1 MILMRHGQSHF
12 NVAYA
17 ETRKDPGLRDP
28 GLTDLGR
35 EQVAV
40 AAAHLEQEQREVRRI
55 VASPYT
61 RALETADIVGKVLG
75 LPVAVDPTVGER
87 AVFTCDIGTPRSH
100 LEQRWPEIALNH
112 VDEEWWPAREESEP
126 DFHARSL
133 GYRTRLANSGDW
145 GGTLVVCHWG
155 FIRALTGHGVQN
167 ADLVAFDPT
176 APHPGGGTVVPVA
189 DPC

>member
-12 NVAYA
+12 NVHYA
-17 ETRKDPGLRDP
+17 ETRQDPGLRDP

-35 EQVAV
+35 EQAAV
-40 AAAHLEQEQREVRRI
+40 AASHLEREERVTRI

-61 RALETADIVGKVLG
+61 RALETADIVSRVLR
-75 LPVAVDPTVGER
+75 LAVTVDPMVGER

-100 LEQRWPEIALNH
+100 LETRWPDIALHH
-112 VDEEWWPAREESEP
+112 VEEEWWPTLEESEP

-133 GYRTRLANSGDW
+133 SYRTQLTDGGDW
-145 GGTLVVCHWG
+145 RGTLVVCHWG

-167 ADLVAFDPT
+167 ADLVAFDPA